1 MELGGIW
8 AFTHY
13 SLCIRTCMFKHK
25 PALYAHTC
33 STTMLPCTLKRTRAH
48 RTPPPR
54 IAPPFKAIEC
64 FDSAGAVV
72 VPRSRFAPVKTTSD
86 LFLLRSDAYA
96 LTPAATVE
104 AAVPKASWG
113 TAGRVL
119 GGGRQMMN
127 RG

>member
-1 MELGGIW
+1 MHVQTQ
-8 AFTHY
+8 ACAVCTHMQHY
-13 SLCIRTCMFKHK
+13 YVAVHV
-25 PALYAHTC
+25 
-33 STTMLPCTLKRTRAH
+33 TTHTRAPH
-48 RTPPPR
+48 PPPP
-54 IAPPFKAIEC
+54 IAPPSKAIEC

-113 TAGRVL
+113 TAGRAV